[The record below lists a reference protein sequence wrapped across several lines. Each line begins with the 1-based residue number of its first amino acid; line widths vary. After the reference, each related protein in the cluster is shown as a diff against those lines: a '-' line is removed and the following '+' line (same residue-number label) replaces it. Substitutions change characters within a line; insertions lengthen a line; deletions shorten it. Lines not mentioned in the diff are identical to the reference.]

1 MLLLTSL
8 TRESREEWWN
18 KLISNPI
25 NYIENIKNLSTKT
38 REDPKTIITLPIE
51 EEISLSITTDKA
63 TTIVINN
70 NTMIY
75 SDNDNIQKEDVV
87 KITQI

>member
-1 MLLLTSL
+1 
-8 TRESREEWWN
+8 
-18 KLISNPI
+18 
-25 NYIENIKNLSTKT
+25 LSTKT

>member
-1 MLLLTSL
+1 M
-8 TRESREEWWN
+8 
-18 KLISNPI
+18 
-25 NYIENIKNLSTKT
+25 STKT